1 MLHYGGTRLLPDP
14 TGVGLVFDKPQR
26 ARRRRVL
33 SYTSLWER
41 QRPALDISQCQIR
54 IPDIRHLMDRPD
66 STVAIDGY
74 EKAPLDIVDSPPG
87 SHEELDGRDCP
98 RCNQIAA
105 ERDAGA
111 LISP

>member
-1 MLHYGGTRLLPDP
+1 
-14 TGVGLVFDKPQR
+14 
-26 ARRRRVL
+26 VL

-87 SHEELDGRDCP
+87 SYEDLNGRDCP

-105 ERDAGA
+105 ERDSGA